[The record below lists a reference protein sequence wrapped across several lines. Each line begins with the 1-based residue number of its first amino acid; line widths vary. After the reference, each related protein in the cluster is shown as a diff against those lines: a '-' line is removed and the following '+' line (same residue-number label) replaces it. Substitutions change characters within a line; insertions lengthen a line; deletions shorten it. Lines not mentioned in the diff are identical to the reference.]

1 MKKFQ
6 IRLITTGIAA
16 LLLALMIP
24 SFVAAQD
31 HVVKSGD
38 LHQALVNASRQRM
51 DNINKVES
59 FLASEVAQQAL
70 KSVGIKPGKINQA
83 VSLLA
88 DEELA
93 QLASRAA
100 EIQADFAAGAEISD
114 RTMLYII
121 PIAAV
126 GSVIA
131 LLLVM
136 P

>member
-6 IRLITTGIAA
+6 IRLITTGVAA

-100 EIQADFAAGAEISD
+100 EIQADFTAGAEISD